1 MTAARDVATELKI
14 TMRRPRK
21 FPIRI
26 VASALLLCAMLAPAV
41 AADFYAGKTI
51 NLYIG
56 QGPGGGYDLYG
67 RLAARHL
74 GRHIAGNPQVVAHNM
89 PGAGGLKVAQY
100 LFHLA
105 PRDGTALGL
114 AAEAV
119 ALEQVLEG
127 PGIDYDAN
135 RLNFIGRMT
144 AAASIFFTW
153 HESSVKNMADA
164 RARESVFGSTGI
176 TGITGYTPRA
186 LNRLA
191 GARFKVVTGYSGS
204 AAVLLAMERREVDGG
219 FALWPEFKQQK
230 PDWLRDNKINVLYIV
245 AAARAPDLP
254 DVPTTGE
261 LGGTEDARAV
271 LRLLGSTSEVGRA
284 LFTNQDVPAER
295 VSELRRAFAAM
306 IKDPSFLQDAE
317 KAGMRIDA
325 LSGEDLQKIIGDVTG
340 APKALV
346 EQAREARN

>member
-1 MTAARDVATELKI
+1 M
-14 TMRRPRK
+14 K
-21 FPIRI
+21 FPIWI
-26 VASALLLCAMLAPAV
+26 VGSVLVACAIAAPAG

-74 GRHIAGNPQVVAHNM
+74 GRHIPGNPQVVAHNM

-114 AAEAV
+114 AAEAL

-230 PDWLRDNKINVLYIV
+230 PDWLRDSKINVLYIV

-261 LGGTEDARAV
+261 LGSTEDARAV

-295 VSELRRAFAAM
+295 VAELRRAFSAM
-306 IKDPSFLQDAE
+306 IKDPAFLQDAE
-317 KAGMRIDA
+317 KVGMRIDA
-325 LSGEDLQKIIGDVTG
+325 LSGEDLQKIIGGVTG

-346 EQAREARN
+346 DQAREARN